1 MHDRRRPIFW
11 GGRPV
16 VALLALGLLL
26 VGCDKA
32 PVSLGFMGGLTGPA
46 ADLGTGGRD
55 GALLAVEQINQQGG
69 LLGARVKL
77 HEFDD
82 QQQPGRLPG
91 LMEAVQKAGVV
102 ALVGPMTSSVAK
114 AWIPLTDQA
123 RLLSI
128 SPTVT
133 SSDFTGHDDYF
144 FRVISDTRSYA
155 RASATHYTERQHWSR
170 FAVIFDET
178 NAAYTRSWLQHF
190 QQAMQERGVALVSA
204 TGFGLPQSPSLTFL
218 AQQTLLLQPDA
229 LVLIANATDSAQI
242 AQLVRKKDQQMPII
256 ATEWSATA
264 QLLLLGGTAVEGL
277 RIAQF
282 MDHQS
287 QEPGYLKFVADF
299 QQRFGRAPGF
309 AEVAAYDAMRV
320 LLEALAQQHP
330 DESTKASLLRIRQ
343 FKGLQQS
350 VVLDDFG
357 DSSRR
362 VVMTEVKAGRYQV
375 LGGP

>member
-1 MHDRRRPIFW
+1 MRPMLW
-11 GGRPV
+11 GGLRFV
-16 VALLALGLLL
+16 VVLLLTLLLA
-26 VGCDKA
+26 GCGRA
-32 PVSLGFMGGLTGPA
+32 PVNLGFLGGLTGPA
-46 ADLGTGGRD
+46 SDLGTGGRD
-55 GALLAVEQINQQGG
+55 GALLAVEQINQHGG
-69 LLGARVKL
+69 LLGASIKL

-82 QQQPGRLPG
+82 QQQPGTLPVV
-91 LMEAVQKAGVV
+91 LEAVKKAGVL

-114 AWIPLTDQA
+114 AWIPLADQA
-123 RLLSI
+123 RLLTI

-170 FAVIFDET
+170 FAVVFDET

-204 TGFGLPQSPSLTFL
+204 TGFGLPQSPSLAFL
-218 AQQTLLLQPDA
+218 AQQTLMLHPDA
-229 LVLIANATDSAQI
+229 LVLIANATDSAQM
-242 AQLVRKKDQQMPII
+242 AQLVRKKNLQLPII

-264 QLLLLGGTAVEGL
+264 QLLLLGGAAVEGM

-299 QQRFGRAPGF
+299 QTRFGRAPGF

-320 LLEALAQQHP
+320 LLEALAQQRP
-330 DESTKASLLRIRQ
+330 DESIKASLLRIRQ

-350 VVLDDFG
+350 VVFDDFG
-357 DSSRR
+357 DSSRQ
-362 VVMTEVKAGRYQV
+362 VVMTEVKGGRYQV

>member
-1 MHDRRRPIFW
+1 MRPMLW
-11 GGRPV
+11 GWLRFV
-16 VALLALGLLL
+16 VFLLLTLLLA
-26 VGCDKA
+26 GCRRA
-32 PVSLGFMGGLTGPA
+32 PVNLGFLGGLTGPA
-46 ADLGTGGRD
+46 SDLGTGGRD
-55 GALLAVEQINQQGG
+55 GALLAVEQINQHGG
-69 LLGARVKL
+69 LLGASIKL

-82 QQQPGRLPG
+82 QQQPGTLPVV
-91 LMEAVQKAGVV
+91 LEAVKKAGVL

-114 AWIPLTDQA
+114 AWIPLADQA
-123 RLLSI
+123 RLLTI

-170 FAVIFDET
+170 FAVVFDET

-204 TGFGLPQSPSLTFL
+204 TGFGLPQSPSLAFL
-218 AQQTLLLQPDA
+218 AQQTLMLHPDA
-229 LVLIANATDSAQI
+229 LVLIANATDSAQM
-242 AQLVRKKDQQMPII
+242 AQLVRKKNLQLPII

-264 QLLLLGGTAVEGL
+264 QLLLLGGAAVEGM

-299 QQRFGRAPGF
+299 QTRFGRAPGF

-320 LLEALAQQHP
+320 LLEALAQQRP
-330 DESTKASLLRIRQ
+330 DESIKASLLRIRQ

-350 VVLDDFG
+350 VVFDDFG
-357 DSSRR
+357 DSSRQ
-362 VVMTEVKAGRYQV
+362 VVMTEVKGGRYQV